1 MKKIFYLLLITGLLG
16 LLVVLLTVF
25 LWILMPDVSGL
36 KKFNPAKTSMMKYRE
51 AEWAAKGR
59 HRKINRKWV
68 PYSRISPYLVKAV
81 IIAED
86 DKFWGHEGFDYE
98 ALQKAIEKDIK
109 AGRFKAGG
117 STISQQLAKNIYLT
131 PEKSFIRKIREALI
145 TWRLE
150 KAISKKRII
159 ELYLNVVEW
168 GDGIFGVEAASQ
180 YYFGKSAMDLTPLEA
195 ARLAVVL
202 PNPRRFNASGGQQ
215 YVIRRS
221 NIIYN
226 IMVKRGIVLPD
237 FEELSGDL
245 NTETEISTPATQPIP
260 SDAGEPV
267 KPETTPQDR

>member
-1 MKKIFYLLLITGLLG
+1 MKKIFYLLLITGLLI
-16 LLVVLLTVF
+16 VLFMVF
-25 LWILMPDVSGL
+25 FWIWIPDVSGL
-36 KKFNPAKTSMMKYRE
+36 KKFNPEKTSMMKYRE

-59 HRKINRKWV
+59 HGKINRMWV

-81 IIAED
+81 IISED
-86 DKFWGHEGFDYE
+86 DKFWRHEGFDYE
-98 ALQKAIEKDIK
+98 ALQLAIEKDIK
-109 AGRFKAGG
+109 AGKLKAGG

-168 GDGIFGVEAASQ
+168 GDGIFGVEAASRH
-180 YYFGKSAMDLTPLEA
+180 YFGKSAMDLTPLEA

-202 PNPRRFNASGGQQ
+202 PNPRRFHASGDQQ

-221 NIIYN
+221 DIIYN

-237 FEELSGDL
+237 FEELSGDV
-245 NTETEISTPATQPIP
+245 NSETEISTPAALPPP
-260 SDAGEPV
+260 SDADEPV
-267 KPETTPQDR
+267 KPETPH